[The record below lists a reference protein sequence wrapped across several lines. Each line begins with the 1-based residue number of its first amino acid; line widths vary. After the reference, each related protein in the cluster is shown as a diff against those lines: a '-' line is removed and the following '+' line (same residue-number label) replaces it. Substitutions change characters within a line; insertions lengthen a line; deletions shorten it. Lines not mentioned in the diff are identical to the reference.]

1 MRNEHPYTF
10 IDLERDPDVQTL
22 LDSFH
27 IAANEIPVLICR
39 GKVVLR
45 NPNNPQIADC
55 LGFNEAIDQIQVRD
69 LVIIGAGPSGL
80 AAAVC
85 GASEGLDV
93 LVLETSSRI
102 ENYLGFPKGISGQEL
117 AARAYLQAQKFGAE
131 ILTSKGIQL
140 VCNHKPYVV
149 EVENGARIPAR
160 TVVIATGATYRRPQ
174 LKNLPRF
181 EGAGVYYAATF
192 VEAQLCGGE
201 EVIVIGGGNAV
212 GQAAVFLAE
221 TTKRVRM
228 LVRSASLVENMSRY
242 LIRRIE
248 ETPAIAFRPHTEII
262 ALEGGDQPES
272 VRWRN
277 SQMGQTAEHKIR
289 HVFLMTG

>member
-27 IAANEIPVLICR
+27 IAANEIPVVICR

-69 LVIIGAGPSGL
+69 LVIIDAGPSEL

-93 LVLETSSRI
+93 LVLETSSPGRFKLK
-102 ENYLGFPKGISGQEL
+102 NRKLLGVSQRYLRPGACSSGVPAGTEVRRGDSHQ
-117 AARAYLQAQKFGAE
+117 QGHT
-131 ILTSKGIQL
+131 I
-140 VCNHKPYVV
+140 VCNHKPYFV

-160 TVVIATGATYRRPQ
+160 TVVIATGAAYRRPQ

-201 EVIVIGGGNAV
+201 EVIVVGGGNAV
-212 GQAAVFLAE
+212 G
-221 TTKRVRM
+221 
-228 LVRSASLVENMSRY
+228 S
-242 LIRRIE
+242 
-248 ETPAIAFRPHTEII
+248 
-262 ALEGGDQPES
+262 
-272 VRWRN
+272 
-277 SQMGQTAEHKIR
+277 
-289 HVFLMTG
+289 